1 MGGKKKS
8 TIGYRYNAP
17 AHFVLGVGPWDS
29 INKIKYGD
37 KVCWEGATTGGQITI
52 AAPDLYGGETGEGG
66 ITGDVDVMMGAP
78 TQPRNSFLLGV
89 LGATVS
95 AYRGVVSLVFR
106 NTYWGNAPYFK
117 AVKVEGTRI
126 HLDENGATQW
136 YDAKA
141 EITQPSG
148 YKDMNPMHIVRECI
162 VSTDGGLGRPASMI
176 DDANFRAVADTL
188 HAEGFGLS
196 IVWAGETSAMEF
208 AQDVLGVIDARM
220 YIHPRTKLYTIKL
233 IRDDYNVDDLPT
245 LGPRQIRRVDD
256 YKRPEPVDLPNSI
269 AVTFWNSD
277 EGSDSTLTAD
287 DPAAIINSGAIKS
300 ISRDYTDS
308 VTSATLAA
316 RIAQRDGRAAGA
328 PLLSATLTCTS
339 AAADL
344 LPGDPFIFDWPLY
357 HDNPIVCRVVKTK
370 RGGLIKQSVVLEVVE
385 DVFTLDDSAIV
396 PGGSSGWVDPV
407 TVALPAA
414 TPFAVEAPYY
424 ELLQRFGQT
433 RVADFTAT
441 TPDAGMVLA
450 TAARVAAS
458 VNAIAYSDSDIWA
471 NNADL
476 SPTGTL
482 QTALS
487 ISGVIADIAWAY
499 FPAVGSHIQIDGEM
513 MRVDGFDGGERTIV
527 GRGVLDTVPTAH
539 SVAAVGWA
547 WDAFATSD
555 EVEHAAGET
564 VGIRLQLRNN
574 SRVGALSLSV
584 PVSFAARAIRPYP
597 PGKLQFNGLSY
608 PASLPYDADVVLTW
622 AARNRLTQADQLIDT
637 TAGTI
642 TAEVGTTYTVRVFS
656 PIGLERTYSGI
667 TTLTQTYSQAH
678 ELADGGPFASLRF
691 EVESVRDG
699 YVSMQHHNVTIS
711 RPAPTYTGQL
721 GTPNSIPS
729 FIVLGAI

>member
-1 MGGKKKS
+1 
-8 TIGYRYNAP
+8 
-17 AHFVLGVGPWDS
+17 
-29 INKIKYGD
+29 
-37 KVCWEGATTGGQITI
+37 
-52 AAPDLYGGETGEGG
+52 
-66 ITGDVDVMMGAP
+66 MMGAP

-126 HLDENGATQW
+126 HQDENGATQW

-141 EITQPSG
+141 EIAQESG
-148 YKDMNPMHIVRECI
+148 YKDMNPAHIIRECI
-162 VSTDGGLGRPASMI
+162 VSTDGGLGRPVGMV
-176 DDANFRAVADTL
+176 DDANFRAAADTL

-233 IRDDYNVDDLPT
+233 IRDDYDIDDLPT

-256 YKRPEPVDLPNSI
+256 YKRPEAVDLPNSI

-277 EGSDSTLTAD
+277 EGSGSTLTAD

-316 RIAQRDGRAAGA
+316 RIAQRDGRSAGS

-344 LPGDPFIFDWPLY
+344 LPGDPFLFDWPLY
-357 HDNPIVCRVVKTK
+357 HDTPIVCRVAKTK
-370 RGGLIKQSVVLEVVE
+370 RGGLIKQSVVLEVIE
-385 DVFTLDDSAIV
+385 DAFTLDDAAIV
-396 PGGSSGWVDPV
+396 SGGSSGWVDPV
-407 TVALPAA
+407 TVALPVA
-414 TPFAVEAPYY
+414 TPFAIEAPYY
-424 ELLQRFGQT
+424 EMIQRFGPT
-433 RVADFTAT
+433 RMADFTAT

-450 TAARVAAS
+450 TAARAAAS
-458 VNAIAYSDSDIWA
+458 VNAIAYSDADIWA

-482 QTALS
+482 QTALT
-487 ISGVIADIAWAY
+487 ISGGIAHIAWAY
-499 FPAVGSHIQIDGEM
+499 LPAIGSHIQIDGEL
-513 MRVDGFDGGERTIV
+513 MRVDGFDSSEHTIV

-539 SVAAVGWA
+539 AGAAVAWA

-574 SRVGALSLSV
+574 SRVGALSSSV
-584 PVSFAARAIRPYP
+584 PVPFAARAIRPYP
-597 PGKLQFNGLSY
+597 PGKLQINGATY
-608 PASLPYDADVVLTW
+608 PATLAHGADVLITW
-622 AARNRLTQADQLIDT
+622 ASRNRLTQADQLIDT

-642 TAEVGTTYTVRVFS
+642 TAEVGTTYNLRVYGPSGFM
-656 PIGLERTYSGI
+656 RDYSG
-667 TTLTQTYSQAH
+667 LSVLSQLYAYAT
-678 ELADGGPFASLRF
+678 EIADGGPFATLRF
-691 EVESVRDG
+691 ELESVRAG
-699 YVSMQHHNVTIS
+699 YVSWQIHNYTVTRDMPGFTGRLGSALS
-711 RPAPTYTGQL
+711 RPG
-721 GTPNSIPS
+721 SIIP
-729 FIVLGAI
+729 GAM

>member
-8 TIGYRYNAP
+8 TVGYRYSAP
-17 AHFVLGVGPWDS
+17 AHFVLGLGPWDS
-29 INKIKYGD
+29 INAIKYGD
-37 KVCWEGATTGGQITI
+37 KVCWSGVATGGQITI
-52 AAPDLYGGETGEGG
+52 DSANLYGGDDSEGG
-66 ITGDVDVMMGAP
+66 IAGAVDVMMGAP
-78 TQPRNSFLLGV
+78 TQARNPYLLSI
-89 LGATVS
+89 LGPTVS

-106 NTYWGNAPYFK
+106 NAYWGNANYFK
-117 AVKVEGTRI
+117 AVKVLGTRI

-141 EITQPSG
+141 EIAQASG
-148 YKDMNPMHIVRECI
+148 YKDMNPAHIIRECI
-162 VSTDGGLGRPASMI
+162 VSTDGGLGRPAAMV

-233 IRDDYNVDDLPT
+233 IRDDYVIDDLPT

-256 YKRPEPVDLPNSI
+256 YKRPEAVDLPNSV
-269 AVTFWNSD
+269 AVTFWNSA
-277 EGSDSTLTAD
+277 EGSDSTITAD

-316 RIAQRDGRAAGA
+316 RIAQRDGRAAGS

-344 LPGDPFIFDWPLY
+344 LPGDPFLFDWPLY
-357 HDNPIVCRVVKTK
+357 HAEPIVCRVVKTK
-370 RGGLIKQSVVLEVVE
+370 RGGLIKQSVELEVVE
-385 DVFTLDDSAIV
+385 DVFSLDDSAIV
-396 PGGSSGWVDPV
+396 SGGPSGWVDPV

-424 ELLQRFGQT
+424 ELLQRFGPT

-450 TAARVAAS
+450 TAARVAAA
-458 VNAIAYSDSDIWA
+458 VNAIAYSDADVWS

-476 SPTGTL
+476 SPTGPL
-482 QTALS
+482 QTDLS
-487 ISGVIADIAWAY
+487 ISSTVADIKWAY
-499 FPAVGSHIQIDGEM
+499 LPPAGSHIQIDGEL
-513 MRVDGFDGGERTIV
+513 MRVDGFDSSGRTIV

-539 SVAAVGWA
+539 STAAVAWA
-547 WDAFATSD
+547 WDAFAVTD

-564 VGIRLQLRNN
+564 VGVRLQLRNN
-574 SRVGALSLSV
+574 SRVGALSASV
-584 PVSFAARAIRPYP
+584 PLTFAARAIRPYP
-597 PGKLQFNGLSY
+597 PGKLQLNGAAY
-608 PASLPYDADVVLTW
+608 PVTILGPLTVSW
-622 AARNRLTQADQLIDT
+622 AHRNRLTQADQLIDASVGSVT
-637 TAGTI
+637 PET
-642 TAEVGTTYTVRVFS
+642 GTTYNLRIYGAGV
-656 PIGLERTYSGI
+656 LKRTYSGI
-667 TTLTQTYSQAH
+667 SGAAQEYALAN
-678 ELADGGPFASLRF
+678 ELADGGPFSALRI
-691 EVESVRDG
+691 ELESARDG
-699 YVSMQHHNVTIS
+699 MVSYQRHDITTTRQIF
-711 RPAPTYTGQL
+711 TGRL
-721 GTPNSIPS
+721 GTLNSIPGRVVPGR
-729 FIVLGAI
+729 VL